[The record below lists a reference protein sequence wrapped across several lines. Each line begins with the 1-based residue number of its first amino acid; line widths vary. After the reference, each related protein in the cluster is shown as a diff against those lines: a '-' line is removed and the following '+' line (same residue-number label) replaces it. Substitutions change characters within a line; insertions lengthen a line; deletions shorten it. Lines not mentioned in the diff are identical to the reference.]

1 MLEWSIQSRG
11 RVCAMTG
18 KAFADKEPCHTVLLQ
33 QDRGYERLDLC
44 QAAWAS
50 EGASFTTRPNL
61 VSHWR
66 GEYHAPVAAPPEA
79 IGRDDAEGLLRRI
92 LELRDESYAAAA
104 FVLAAMLERK
114 RVLKVRSE
122 VREGHRRVFVYEHHR
137 SGDILAVADPDL
149 KLDQLLSVQRQVAHL
164 LTNGLPAAPEIEP
177 AERAE
182 TPVPPTDS
190 LESSPALPDDS
201 TLPLESVGATSPAE

>member
-11 RVCAMTG
+11 RVCAITG

-33 QDRGYERLDLC
+33 QERGYERLDLC

-50 EGASFTTRPNL
+50 EGASLSARANL

-66 GEYHAPVAAPPEA
+66 GEYHAPVAGPPEA

-92 LELRDESYAAAA
+92 QELRDESYAAAA

-122 VREGHRRVFVYEHHR
+122 VREGNRRVFVYEHHR
-137 SGDILAVADPDL
+137 SGDILAVADPNL
-149 KLDQLLSVQRQVAHL
+149 KLDQLISVQRQVADL
-164 LTNGLPAAPEIEP
+164 LTHGLPAAE
-177 AERAE
+177 AAKSTGRAE
-182 TPVPPTDS
+182 SSVEATVAHEPTPSTSGEPIPTEGSSGVTS
-190 LESSPALPDDS
+190 LSA
-201 TLPLESVGATSPAE
+201 